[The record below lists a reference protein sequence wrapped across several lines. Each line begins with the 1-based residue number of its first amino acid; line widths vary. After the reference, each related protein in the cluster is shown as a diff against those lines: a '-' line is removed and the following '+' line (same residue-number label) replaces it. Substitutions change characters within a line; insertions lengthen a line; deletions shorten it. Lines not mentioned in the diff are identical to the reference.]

1 MKNVRDGEIVAEGGD
16 DRGPRGEEDGCEYGD
31 AGAAGGSA
39 DAVPATV
46 FLKYQ
51 GEDSRSERIGAQN
64 QRDEQSETT
73 DLGHGGKPR
82 IIFSETTGSGNNR
95 RAKRL

>member
-16 DRGPRGEEDGCEYGD
+16 DQGHGGEEYGCEYGD
-31 AGAAGGSA
+31 AGAAGGFA
-39 DAVPATV
+39 DAVPATG
-46 FLKYQ
+46 FLKDE
-51 GEDSRSERIGAQN
+51 GEASRAERNGAQN